1 MNTMTET
8 KILRKQSLD
17 PLFDKLRAAGR
28 RVMAPV
34 KKDDQIVFA
43 EVAAPSQMAE
53 DYIQTSVSAK
63 GFVLPRCE
71 ELFRYRFEGKD
82 VQLAEREFKPP
93 PTVLFGLR
101 PCDARSFA
109 VLNSVFSWDY
119 QDKFF
124 KQRLA
129 ATTIV
134 GVSCT
139 AADEYCFCTSIGGGP
154 GDPQGSDVLLT
165 PLESGDYAAQVLTDK
180 GRELLAIAGD
190 AFTAADGSAKTRPLA
205 DVPKQFDYEALAAKM
220 PALFGK
226 DALWVDQAM
235 RCLGCGA
242 CAFLCPCCVCFD
254 IQDESNRSGGVRL
267 RCWDSCAFS
276 QFTVHTSGH
285 NPRENQAQRWRQRMM
300 HKFSYFE
307 DRLKYVGCVG
317 CGRCSRACPADMNI
331 VEHVKTLAEA
341 AV

>member
-1 MNTMTET
+1 MMET
-8 KILRKQSLD
+8 RILRKQSLAA
-17 PLFDKLRAAGR
+17 LFDRLRGAGQR
-28 RVMAPV
+28 LMAPV
-34 KKDDQIVFA
+34 KKDDQVVFA
-43 EVAAPSQMAE
+43 EVTSPAQLAD
-53 DYIQTSVSAK
+53 DYIQTTVSAK

-82 VQLAEREFKPP
+82 VQLAERDFQPA
-93 PTVLFGLR
+93 PTVIFGVR

-124 KQRLA
+124 QKRMA
-129 ATTIV
+129 ATTII
-134 GVSCT
+134 GLACT
-139 AADEYCFCTSIGGGP
+139 AADEYCFCTSLGGSP
-154 GDPQGSDVLLT
+154 GDTKGSDILLT
-165 PLESGDYAAQVLTDK
+165 PLESGDYLAKIVSEK
-180 GRELLAIAGD
+180 GGRLLALAGD
-190 AFTAADGSAKTRPLA
+190 VFAATNGPVAERPLA
-205 DVPKQFDYEALAAKM
+205 NVPQHFDLASLAAKM

-226 DALWVDQAM
+226 DAVWVEQAM

-254 IQDESNRSGGVRL
+254 IQDESNRAGGVRL
-267 RCWDSCAFS
+267 RCWDSCAFG

-317 CGRCSRACPADMNI
+317 CGRCSRACPADMNMI
-331 VEHVKTLAEA
+331 EHVKALAEA
-341 AV
+341 TV